1 MSPQDIHT
9 AAVVVHLVA
18 LGLGA
23 GGALITDFYIVRHA
37 MMRPITEGV
46 AETVEFLGTMVS
58 IGLVLLWASGIY
70 LAIELY
76 LAKPIFMT
84 NEKFWAKVVIVAVLT
99 INGVNIH
106 HRILPLLKSQ
116 VGRKLFDGLSAGTV
130 QFLAIVGAIS
140 IVSWMF
146 PLVLG
151 TARQLSYVTPIEV
164 VLGFYLLALLA
175 ALFGNCAFILLL
187 SMIGRTVA
195 SAAEQAPVPTAANRM
210 APRPVQARAPRAA
223 PRAASGIE
231 PDRMSLVVGR
241 ANKLATERLAA
252 ARAEMQA
259 SHERARSS
267 PPPEVPRRR
276 VAA

>member
-1 MSPQDIHT
+1 MSPQDIST

-76 LAKPIFMT
+76 LAKPTFVT

-99 INGVNIH
+99 INGWNIH

-116 VGRKLFDGLSAGTV
+116 VGRKLFDGLSPATV

-151 TARQLSYVTPIEV
+151 TARQLNYVTPIEV
-164 VLGFYLLALLA
+164 ILGFYLLALLA
-175 ALFGNCAFILLL
+175 ALFGNCAIILLL
-187 SMIGRTVA
+187 STIGRAVA
-195 SAAEQAPVPTAANRM
+195 SGAEQAPLPAASVRM
-210 APRPVQARAPRAA
+210 ASSAVRARAVGA
-223 PRAASGIE
+223 PPKPKSGIE

-241 ANKLATERLAA
+241 ANKLAAERLAA
-252 ARAEMQA
+252 ARAEIKA
-259 SHERARSS
+259 AHERLRTS
-267 PPPEVPRRR
+267 PAPEPSRRR
-276 VAA
+276 AAA